1 MQIKNAVSMIPYGLL
16 AGIVDGQEVRITQLG
31 ENGFQFRMA
40 EKKENIREIQLQF
53 FVEREHCYREIRIL
67 GDRIQKVDEKRFFT
81 EYTVWTEAKEYQ
93 QCVQQLL
100 FDYWNYITLKM
111 TETDG
116 EVAAA
121 YTDYPVHL
129 DEEYAESL
137 EVQKRN
143 GFTKPQGE
151 QKSRNCLTEWK

>member
-1 MQIKNAVSMIPYGLL
+1 
-16 AGIVDGQEVRITQLG
+16 
-31 ENGFQFRMA
+31 MA

-67 GDRIQKVDEKRFFT
+67 GNWIQTVEEKRFFT

-93 QCVQQLL
+93 QCVQHLVS
-100 FDYWNYITLKM
+100 DYWNYITLKM

-116 EVAAA
+116 EVAA

-129 DEEYAESL
+129 DEEYAESS
-137 EVQKRN
+137 EMQKEGMVPRSRR
-143 GFTKPQGE
+143 
-151 QKSRNCLTEWK
+151 KSQRAGTV